1 MIAMSEDKKYGF
13 AGEMYCGS
21 FVAVCSLHKKNALII
36 VTIDRI
42 QNLPKNIEKVSNEME
57 CT

>member
-1 MIAMSEDKKYGF
+1 MSEYKKCGF
-13 AGEMYCGS
+13 AGEMYCGN
-21 FVAVCSLHKKNALII
+21 FVAGALFAQKNALII
-36 VTIDRI
+36 VIIDRI